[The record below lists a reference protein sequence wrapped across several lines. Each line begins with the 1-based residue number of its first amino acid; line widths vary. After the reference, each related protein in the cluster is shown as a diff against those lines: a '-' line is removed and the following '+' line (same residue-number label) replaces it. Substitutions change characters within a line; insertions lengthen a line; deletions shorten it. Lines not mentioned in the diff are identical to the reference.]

1 MMQRNAN
8 MNNEKKHYCKPLIE
22 VVEMDRQLDLL
33 CASGENCVGVRFLD
47 SYIDSDSEQEEGD

>member
-8 MNNEKKHYCKPLIE
+8 MNNEKKQYCKPLIE

-33 CASGENCVGVRFLD
+33 CVSGENCVGVRFLD
-47 SYIDSDSEQEEGD
+47 SYLDEQEEGD